1 MFALSCA
8 SQNYAWGRLGE
19 DSIIAKLKAA
29 SDPSFAL
36 EPTKPYAE
44 LWMVSNHRLCLS
56 TR

>member
-19 DSIIAKLKAA
+19 DSIIAKLKAT
-29 SDPSFAL
+29 SDSSFAL

-44 LWMVSNHRLCLS
+44 LWMVG
-56 TR
+56 